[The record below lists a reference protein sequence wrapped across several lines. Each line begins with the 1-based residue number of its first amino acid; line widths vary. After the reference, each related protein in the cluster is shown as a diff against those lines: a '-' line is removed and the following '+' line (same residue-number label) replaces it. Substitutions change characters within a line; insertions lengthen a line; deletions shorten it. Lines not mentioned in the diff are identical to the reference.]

1 MGFSPQDR
9 GLSGWGGSVTGCRQ
23 MSIEISKALESLPH
37 GDTFRFVDELVALE
51 PGREGR
57 GIYRVKGT
65 EAFLEGHFPGN
76 PMMPGVV
83 LIEAIAQLAGVVLQ
97 SDPEVEKL
105 EDLRLTGI
113 RGAKI
118 LGAARPGDVLELRAK
133 VEGRMGNLVQVEGDV
148 HGPQGLLAS
157 AKVTLS
163 GTLP

>member
-1 MGFSPQDR
+1 ME
-9 GLSGWGGSVTGCRQ
+9 L
-23 MSIEISKALESLPH
+23 SKALESLPH
-37 GDTFRFVDELVALE
+37 GKSFRFVDEMLSLD
-51 PGREGR
+51 PGQEGR
-57 GIYRVKGT
+57 GTYRVKGD

-97 SDPEVEKL
+97 SDPEIEKL
-105 EDLRLTGI
+105 DDLRLTAI

-118 LGAARPGDVLELRAK
+118 LGAARPGEILEIRAK
-133 VEGRMGNLVQVEGDV
+133 VEGRLGNLVQVEGDV
-148 HGPQGLLAS
+148 LGPRGLLAS